1 MVWPLSSCLYLTPPP
16 VIHEI
21 TRLPTFVLTIKC
33 IFAGLMGNSLHV
45 GLSMIIT
52 SGSGTHRLVKPF
64 AVDGIAL
71 SPTQIESSPAD
82 RLIAPWHRYGDT
94 ICLFDV
100 YRLSEMWVK
109 DTQTWRLHEM
119 EKGWRIIPISC
130 KGCEMDN
137 GSGQWATVSGRSR
150 AQEESSRA
158 TAWSDIRDTLKEDS
172 ERGLL

>member
-16 VIHEI
+16 VIHDF
-21 TRLPTFVLTIKC
+21 TRLPTFVLAIKC

-45 GLSMIIT
+45 GLSMVIT

-71 SPTQIESSPAD
+71 SPTLIESSLAD

-109 DTQTWRLHEM
+109 DTQTWRLYEI
-119 EKGWRIIPISC
+119 EKGWKIIPISC
-130 KGCEMDN
+130 KGCEMEWVMGRDN
-137 GSGQWATVSGRSR
+137 EPLFLVAVGHRKNLYV
-150 AQEESSRA
+150 
-158 TAWSDIRDTLKEDS
+158 
-172 ERGLL
+172 LLPGAIFEIP